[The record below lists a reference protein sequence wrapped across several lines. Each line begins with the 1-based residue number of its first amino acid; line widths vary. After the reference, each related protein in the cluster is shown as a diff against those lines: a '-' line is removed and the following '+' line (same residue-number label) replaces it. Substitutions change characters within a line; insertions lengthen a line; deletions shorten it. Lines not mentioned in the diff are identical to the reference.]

1 MRRDE
6 TITRHDRTK
15 SLKLPTTDCVQ
26 PFNWKLLSSCFTN
39 SHGLEEMAE
48 AQEDKPASTRADRS
62 SDLKPMAR
70 HQEDYPTVDA
80 YQTCCIISTEEEVAL
95 SNENVVTE
103 AAPRLSP
110 DNSSGAAPRAR
121 LTSSIEIVPGLLHG
135 TLDQKTRTRQDKN

>member
-1 MRRDE
+1 
-6 TITRHDRTK
+6 
-15 SLKLPTTDCVQ
+15 
-26 PFNWKLLSSCFTN
+26 
-39 SHGLEEMAE
+39 MAE